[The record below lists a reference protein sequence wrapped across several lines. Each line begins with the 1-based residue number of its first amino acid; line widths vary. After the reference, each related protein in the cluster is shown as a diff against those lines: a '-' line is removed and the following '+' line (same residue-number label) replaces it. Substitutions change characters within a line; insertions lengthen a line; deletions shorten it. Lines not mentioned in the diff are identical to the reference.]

1 MAANDLRV
9 IQENGSSDFVERIL
23 SGVASGKVLV
33 INASNI
39 PELRALAVADIAS
52 LQALLDA
59 KIGTAEKGA
68 VNGVATLGGD
78 GKIPASQLGI
88 ASAFTTKGAWNA
100 STNTPTIPQASSSN
114 NGWRYQVSVA
124 GNTVIDEQTD
134 FQVGD
139 LLISNGTTWD
149 KYDNTDA
156 VNSVAGRTG
165 AVVLTKADVGLSN
178 VIDAIQFL
186 ASNVDTDT
194 SLTAN
199 SDTKVASQKA
209 VKAWVTSYSA
219 PIAHNHDASYQ
230 AKKLADE
237 LYVSSAEKSTWN
249 GKLNW
254 STVPASAT
262 STGTA
267 GQIAY
272 EDDYLYICV
281 ATNKWKRIIGV
292 TF

>member
-1 MAANDLRV
+1 MAANDLRM
-9 IQENGSSDFVERIL
+9 IQENGVSDFVERIL

-59 KIGTAEKGA
+59 KIASTEKGA

-88 ASAFTTKGAWNA
+88 ASAFTNKGAWNA

-124 GNTVIDEQTD
+124 GNTVIDGQTD

-209 VKAWVTSYSA
+209 VKAWANSMFALIT
-219 PIAHNHDASYQ
+219 HNHDASYQ
-230 AKKLADE
+230 AKKGVDE

-254 STVPASAT
+254 GTVPASAT

-267 GQIAY
+267 GTMAFD
-272 EDDYLYICV
+272 DDYFYICV
-281 ATNKWKRIIGV
+281 ATNKWKRFIGT